1 MAQLLSGTRIYGT
14 GTIDTQLLI
23 NGTGA
28 STSTNTGALVV
39 TGGAGI
45 AKDLYVGGTIYGSVT
60 GVIIGIATTATN
72 IANGTT
78 GQIPYQTTAG
88 NTLFFG
94 PGTSGQLLVSAG
106 STSTGPVFTNT
117 SSIMVGSA
125 AYAIT
130 ATNIANGNI
139 AQLHYQSVS
148 GVTSFVGTGTLGQ
161 LLVSAGSTST
171 GPVFTNTSSVM
182 VGSAAYAITATNLAG
197 GAAGSVPYQ
206 SGTGTTTMLPLTST
220 TGWILVAGSNSVLW
234 GSPSGL
240 SVGQTDAVKITNDTS
255 SVLTQYIAFVST
267 STGYSGIKTSAV
279 SGLTYVPSTG
289 YFGMNVTT
297 ATAMLDVGG
306 AVKISGLTSV
316 TNSNTN
322 ALQVTGGAILG
333 GNLAVNGGT
342 INVTSTTTF
351 NLINTTATIVN
362 FAGAGTTITI
372 GAQSGTTTVRNNLT
386 VAGNL
391 TIQGSTTIVDS
402 TVTNITDPILTLGGG
417 PGNTAPTID
426 DNKDRGIAFKW
437 MGAGQTRLGFFGYSD
452 NDSFF
457 KYFTS
462 ATIINEVVDIANSVK
477 GAMDV
482 YLAGGSSQ
490 SLVYQSSP
498 NVTDFL
504 AAGTIGNILQTNGSG
519 SAPSWVSPNGL
530 TAGIANTATQ
540 INTVRRS
547 TNASH
552 YLTFVIDNNTTTAG
566 ELVYTTSSVSVNP
579 STGALTAAAAYVN
592 GTFTA
597 TGVVY
602 AGGSTTLPSTA
613 GVTSISSYGAS
624 TIGSHAHW
632 ILPYGTTTTSTGS
645 AMSSST
651 YINDTLVLYA
661 PYGYNAASVS
671 NAGARWGIRFQGSNG
686 TDAVGTTTATSK
698 TSAIYAVSEDTS
710 SGYNKATGLA
720 FHTNAQDAAYAE
732 RMRITSAGGIS
743 FGSSGTNYG
752 ASGQILK
759 SNGNAAPSW
768 VDQSTIVSG
777 APALTNTYVGYGSAG
792 NLLTGSGA
800 FTYIGPTVISSSS
813 AGGAMFEGRQVGNT
827 YAYNSAGIFN
837 AKTDNSTGSQN
848 YYFMGWTTSTNNAY
862 IRADGQGYFAS
873 NVGIGTT
880 SPVSKLHVYGTN
892 LFTTSTGNESFITIE
907 NSANGTSGIYGI
919 GFKAQN
925 GFLQAGINAYNT
937 IAGGASAHLTFWTR
951 NGSSVFDER
960 LRITANGGIAFGGAA
975 NYGTSGYI
983 LKSQGDA
990 SPIWVDPATIA
1001 SASSTNAD
1009 NIKTIAQTANATYYP
1024 TFVNTNN
1031 ASAAYEAVYTT
1042 STFTINPST
1051 GNVGVGTSSPIYKL
1065 DIAAG
1070 TLSTTTN
1077 SQIIAQRFN
1086 VNSVNQDYLEI
1097 SNVRGTSGTSWTT
1110 AGWRL
1115 QQKVDATWMGYIQFN
1130 GTSAGTNNAGISFG
1144 TGGTTANAN
1153 SVSERMRITPAG
1165 GISFGTSGTAYGT
1178 SGYILK
1184 SQGDASPIWVDPA
1197 TLASASSTN
1206 ADNIKTIAQTANATY
1221 YPTFVNTNNASAAY
1235 EAVYTTSTFTINPST
1250 GYVGIGGGT
1259 VGSILSTE
1267 ENTIGATEHRITNSN
1282 TGSNVTKS
1290 SRLTFRLTDTVGT
1303 RKDVAYISAV
1313 PNNSDSSNGDNLTFS
1328 TRTADA
1334 TPTEKVRIDNNG
1346 NVGIGQTSPQYALHV
1361 KTGSA
1366 SGTLSLSGGSETTGG
1381 ASYILM
1387 GNNDSAGVS
1396 GPNVIMSANRTLQFG
1411 HGTSFTASGGGTFT
1425 PRFNITSNG
1434 GIAFGAVSNYGS
1446 SGQILQSNGDAA
1458 PTWVSNSTVGTGS
1471 AKVGY
1476 SFVNSNVGVQ
1486 YYKIATL
1493 PISSLSTYDNLKI
1506 EAIANDDWGSTNNSN
1521 LTIVLSNR
1529 NTFSG
1534 QLISAQGAARPTN
1547 VGFKAYTEADGSIS
1561 VYAYLAAGA
1570 YTSLTFN
1577 LLYVTGG
1584 GGPAV
1589 YTSPTAITSPSG
1601 TLAFN
1606 STSATPYY
1614 TLNNSGNFG
1623 IGTTSPAAKLD
1634 IAGSTASTQQVILAR
1649 FQGDTNFQLSAFTGN
1664 TGTNS
1669 SGNETA
1675 RFGVAYNGNG
1685 SNNFS
1690 AGLSFMR
1697 GSGTADG
1704 SLAIITNA
1712 VEKVRITSA
1721 GGISFGASGTAY
1733 GTSGYILKSNGD
1745 AAPTWI
1751 DPATITVGSA
1761 TDTTKLPLA
1770 GGTMTGNILF
1780 SDSGTTKRGIQGTVG
1795 ANDFWFVGGGATASN
1810 SGFMEIATGDDAQ
1823 GAGTAE
1829 PIYVS
1834 QYGPNDPL
1842 TGTLVRRGSLLDAS
1856 GNTNFPGNLGIGTT
1870 SPRNNLEVGNIT
1882 TNQTVRIGGV
1892 YGGPTTGY
1900 TGVGQETLR
1909 HQLVFSGW
1917 RDVQTD
1923 TIGSKIVS
1931 ISYTNYNGAAAPASW
1946 AYVQKTDLA
1955 FFTQIDTPSSTDNTT
1970 ERLRITANGGI
1981 AFGGASNYGT
1991 SGYILKSNG
2000 DAAPTWIDP
2009 SGLAAGTAIYSR
2021 ALQQSDGT
2029 GFLTPTDPRSASGS
2043 RTADLGPNKYK
2054 YGLFSEFKASS
2065 TFGSTGNYSGL
2076 ITYANYDSTSA
2087 SSGDPSYQLLFSP
2100 TAVNSTQPPRL
2111 QLRAGI
2117 DTAWGKWSDI
2127 LHSSN
2132 HAATNTWTPNVTGG
2146 VRSFA
2151 NGTFTKDSGL
2161 NNSWDAQVYSSEGYA
2176 SRVFCGFRL
2185 GDTTSNIM
2193 VGLNSDPTYNA
2204 SYVSIDYAWYAVP
2217 GGKIYIY
2224 ESGNQALAVSGTYTV
2239 DDYFLIAYD
2248 GTTVR
2253 YYIND
2258 TLVRSTARA
2267 ISGLLYLDSS
2277 FYTLTGSIQAVS
2289 FGSLSHSPYNA
2300 SGNFRFNSLGV
2311 GTEPPVSASASGTAG
2326 EIRASNEITAY
2337 YTSDIKL
2344 KENIKQIE
2352 NPIAM
2357 IDQIRGVYFDWTDE
2371 HITSRGGED
2380 GYFVRKHD
2388 IGVIAQEVEAILPEI
2403 VATRDNGF
2411 KAVKYEKIVPLLI
2424 EAIKAQQKQIDQIQ
2438 ATLAELLNK

>member
-1051 GNVGVGTSSPIYKL
+1051 G
-1065 DIAAG
+1065 
-1070 TLSTTTN
+1070 
-1077 SQIIAQRFN
+1077 
-1086 VNSVNQDYLEI
+1086 
-1097 SNVRGTSGTSWTT
+1097 
-1110 AGWRL
+1110 
-1115 QQKVDATWMGYIQFN
+1115 
-1130 GTSAGTNNAGISFG
+1130 
-1144 TGGTTANAN
+1144 
-1153 SVSERMRITPAG
+1153 
-1165 GISFGTSGTAYGT
+1165 
-1178 SGYILK
+1178 
-1184 SQGDASPIWVDPA
+1184 
-1197 TLASASSTN
+1197 
-1206 ADNIKTIAQTANATY
+1206 
-1221 YPTFVNTNNASAAY
+1221 
-1235 EAVYTTSTFTINPST
+1235 
-1250 GYVGIGGGT
+1250 YVGIGGGT

-1634 IAGSTASTQQVILAR
+1634 IAGSTASTQQVILAI